1 MGGQSSGQDATKAG
15 GRSASTDGTKLVDG
29 SHGVNVRCECYVNV
43 NVNEFAW
50 AQISGSRIIGFSLLL
65 QTTSFRGRIIG

>member
-1 MGGQSSGQDATKAG
+1 MGGRSSGQDATEPG
-15 GRSASTDGTKLVDG
+15 GTSTDGTKLVDG
-29 SHGVNVRCECYVNV
+29 SHGVNFRCECYVNV